1 MPTPVPTLDPPAIS
15 AALRRISGHVRHTPL
30 LRIPGAALGV
40 ACAELWLKLE
50 HLQLGGSFK
59 ARGMANRMHS
69 QVIPPS
75 GVVIASGGNA
85 GIAVACVA
93 QAMGVRCEVF
103 LPELSSTAKRQALA
117 ALNAQVVVAGA
128 AYNDALAACLERQ
141 RHSGALLMHAY
152 DQFEVVA
159 GAGTLAAE
167 IEQTAGLPD
176 RVLVS
181 VGGGGLIAG
190 VAAWFEGRCRVEALE
205 PVGSPTLHA
214 ARAAGEPVDVAVS
227 GLAADALGARR
238 IGAIAWPITQRHV
251 AASHLLPEA
260 AIQQAQRLLWTE
272 LRLAVE
278 PAAALPLAALLCGA
292 VRPAAHERVA
302 LVLCGANFDPAS
314 LTAAESVRSEAR

>member
-1 MPTPVPTLDPPAIS
+1 MSAIES
-15 AALRRISGHVRHTPL
+15 RVNPQTIIAAQARIAGDVRRTPL
-30 LRIPGAALGV
+30 LRLPGATLGV
-40 ACAELWLKLE
+40 GCDALWLKLE
-50 HLQLGGSFK
+50 HLQRGGSFK
-59 ARGMANRMHS
+59 ARGMFNRMRTLP
-69 QVIPPS
+69 IPAA

-85 GIAVACVA
+85 GIALATA
-93 QAMGVRCEVF
+93 ALALGVRCEVF
-103 LPELSSTAKRQALA
+103 LPELASAAKRQALA
-117 ALNAQVVVAGA
+117 ALKAQVVVAGA
-128 AYNDALAACLERQ
+128 AYADALAACLARQ
-141 RHSGALLMHAY
+141 QATGALLMHAY
-152 DQFEVVA
+152 DQEEVVA

-167 IEQTAGLPD
+167 IEQDAGLPD

-190 VAAWFEGRCRVEALE
+190 IAAWFEGRCRVEALE

-238 IGAIAWPITQRHV
+238 IGSIAWPICQRFV
-251 AASHLLPEA
+251 AASHLLPDA

-292 VRPAAHERVA
+292 GLPAPHERVG
-302 LVLCGANFDPAS
+302 LVLCGANFDPAT
-314 LTAAESVRSEAR
+314 LG